1 MKKLIYLFAGLSLIL
16 ASCEKEIDIDL
27 DASDQKI
34 VIVGQVTNQDFQA
47 QVKINRS
54 VPFDEASDFPA
65 VTDAVVTI
73 TERIGDVETT
83 ITLNQTEPGLYKS
96 ENPLGQPGASY
107 TLRVEADGEIYE
119 ATSTMSDVV
128 EMTDIYFDEL
138 FPGSQFAAF
147 GFYDQGGR
155 KDFYK
160 ANLIINGERIPDI
173 FITDDT
179 FTDGQL
185 NAAILGGPDLDVE
198 TGDAVIVEV
207 DHIDEANYNYW
218 YSLSLNVSESTAAPA
233 NPDTNL
239 SNGALGYFSAFTRT
253 TKEAIVP

>member
-96 ENPLGQPGASY
+96 ENPLGQPGATY

-128 EMTDIYFDEL
+128 EVSEIYFEEL
-138 FPGSQFAAF
+138 FPGRRFAVLDF
-147 GFYDQGGR
+147 QDIGGR
-155 KDFYK
+155 KDYYK
-160 ANLIINGERIPDI
+160 ADVFIIDEQKPDI

-185 NAAILGGPDLDVE
+185 NTALFGGFGLAVE
-198 TGDAVIVEV
+198 TGDYVRINV

>member
-1 MKKLIYLFAGLSLIL
+1 MKNKLFLFGLFALFLT
-16 ASCEKEIDIDL
+16 ACEKEIDVDL
-27 DASDQKI
+27 DAADQKI
-34 VIVGQVTNQDFQA
+34 VIVGQVTNEDFQA

-54 VPFDEASDFPA
+54 VPFDEANDFPA

-73 TERIGDVETT
+73 TERIGDVENT
-83 ITLNQTEPGLYKS
+83 ITLVQIEPGLYKS
-96 ENPLGQPGASY
+96 ENPLGQPGATY

-119 ATSTMSDVV
+119 ATSTMPDVV
-128 EMTDIYFDEL
+128 EVTDLYYDEL
-138 FPGSQFAAF
+138 FPGSQFVAF
-147 GFYDQGGR
+147 GFYDVGGR

-160 ANLIINGERIPDI
+160 ANLIINDDRKPDI

-185 NAAILGGPDLDVE
+185 NTALLGGPDLDVE
-198 TGDAVIVEV
+198 SGDVVIVEV

-218 YSLSLNVSESTAAPA
+218 YTLSLNVSESTAAPA

-239 SNGALGYFSAFTRT
+239 SNGALGYFSAFART
-253 TKEAIVP
+253 TKQAIVP